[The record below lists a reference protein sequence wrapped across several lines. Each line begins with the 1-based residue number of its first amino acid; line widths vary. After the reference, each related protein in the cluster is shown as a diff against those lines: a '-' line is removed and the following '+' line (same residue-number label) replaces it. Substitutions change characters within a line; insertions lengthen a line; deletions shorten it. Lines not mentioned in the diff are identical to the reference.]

1 MSVVYISKWMCVA
14 AGGRDWT
21 RVEADFLKVTTCFQ
35 PAENIT
41 FISGCSGGLHILTLS
56 AVESDTHHA
65 YYQIRMAGPDVGNVE
80 VFILNNYAK

>member
-1 MSVVYISKWMCVA
+1 MNESRS
-14 AGGRDWT
+14 R
-21 RVEADFLKVTTCFQ
+21 FLKSDNVLSTGGKYYLHLWLF
-35 PAENIT
+35 
-41 FISGCSGGLHILTLS
+41 GGLHILTLS